1 MNVQF
6 GSAINTPHSTGAQ
19 GSDARASVA
28 VPADAEN
35 RSTTSFTPVQEPQ
48 EQSRSKQEDAQ
59 QGVDSRQANNQQRV
73 DRQNERKEV
82 GQQRNRQQEQRQ
94 ELDKQQQERIEN
106 NRDDQAQVERQT
118 QARRTEEAAQQRQL
132 QAELQQIQKLAERDR
147 EVIAHEQAHNSVG
160 GQYAKAMSLTY
171 ERGPDGQNYAV
182 AGEVSI
188 DTGKIANDPQANLDK
203 AQTIRRAALAPANP
217 SSQDRKVAA
226 QAIQMSMEAQAN
238 IQRIQREE
246 VAMESADNDKQ
257 QDSDQGKR
265 QSEAERLDAKQK
277 TQSDELEEQ
286 STAQSAVADLQ
297 QVNERMARIQ
307 AQLVAISQ
315 LDEKAKASS
324 NLLDVVT

>member
-73 DRQNERKEV
+73 DRQNERKAL
-82 GQQRNRQQEQRQ
+82 QQQQE
-94 ELDKQQQERIEN
+94 KQQQERIEN

-257 QDSDQGKR
+257 QDSEQGKR